1 MVRYRTAQN
10 HSPPIPKRRLQKLQ
24 QPRTFRPSLLP
35 QHVKSRER
43 PLPLARCPRGLR
55 LPKRLK
61 ARLPEAQET
70 TIGPMHCPIDRLTI
84 YLPVQMFLSLATL
97 SGIPLLNRG
106 ITSAEMRE
114 ILVTTVAAENRATLE
129 SPEKHAILG
138 SLVIRERVGQPMLS
152 GLIATVM

>member
-1 MVRYRTAQN
+1 
-10 HSPPIPKRRLQKLQ
+10 
-24 QPRTFRPSLLP
+24 
-35 QHVKSRER
+35 
-43 PLPLARCPRGLR
+43 
-55 LPKRLK
+55 
-61 ARLPEAQET
+61 
-70 TIGPMHCPIDRLTI
+70 MHCPIDRLTI

-152 GLIATVM
+152 GLIATEM